1 MNRTFSQGVLFFM
14 TEYKCGYETHTSKT
28 ISECFFEVCVSC
40 PYINRVMKKGRWI
53 VRKYQMCSD
62 YLIICNCSKASDN
75 DKIKL
80 MYFYAS
86 ANE

>member
-1 MNRTFSQGVLFFM
+1 MA
-14 TEYKCGYETHTSKT
+14 EYKYGYETHTSKT
-28 ISECFFEVCVSC
+28 HSLIVFEICVSC
-40 PYINRVMKKGRWI
+40 PYINRVMKKGQWI
-53 VRKYQMCSD
+53 VRKYQICSD

-75 DKIKL
+75 DKINL